1 MKPIL
6 AAITILATG
15 LTLSADVGAGPRRA
29 IVAPRANSAVTNLP
43 YGVGNG
49 VGVQRRFYGAH
60 PYYYQPYYPPVA
72 VMSPYAPS
80 FYILAPTV
88 VANQPYFCVLHNE
101 GFFSRIGLIDHL
113 AGTHKIPLD
122 AATDLCPDGVSCIFP
137 SY

>member
-15 LTLSADVGAGPRRA
+15 LLLGSAEVGAGPRRA
-29 IVAPRANSAVTNLP
+29 IVAPRASSAVTNLP

-49 VGVQRRFYGAH
+49 VGVQRRFYGAY

-72 VMSPYAPS
+72 VVSPYAPS
-80 FYILAPTV
+80 YILAPTV

-122 AATDLCPDGVSCIFP
+122 AATDLCPDGGSCIFP